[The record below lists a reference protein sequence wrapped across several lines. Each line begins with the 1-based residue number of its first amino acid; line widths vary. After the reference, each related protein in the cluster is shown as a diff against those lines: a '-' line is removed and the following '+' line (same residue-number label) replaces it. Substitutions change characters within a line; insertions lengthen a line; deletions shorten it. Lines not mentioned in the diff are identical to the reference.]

1 MFLFFFY
8 RVGQRMTTDTP
19 SGTQNFIESII
30 DFIDENVRGSF
41 NGKNPLVPPLAL
53 TVFIWIMQNSIN
65 KNTPIARPKVAFGSV
80 VGTTLKNTWCG
91 SAPKTTPIC

>member
-1 MFLFFFY
+1 
-8 RVGQRMTTDTP
+8 MTTDTP

-53 TVFIWIMQNSIN
+53 TVL
-65 KNTPIARPKVAFGSV
+65 KKV
-80 VGTTLKNTWCG
+80 LR
-91 SAPKTTPIC
+91 